1 MNRNKHTGIAAML
14 AEVVNIVAA
23 DVLAQ
28 RVDQA
33 ADWRRYAEARREA
46 KDLAQAVDDWLAGK
60 DGE

>member
-46 KDLAQAVDDWLAGK
+46 KGLAQAVDDWLAGK

>member
-1 MNRNKHTGIAAML
+1 MNRNKHTGIGAML

-33 ADWRRYAEARREA
+33 AEWRRNAEARREA